1 MSMVEAGRGGG
12 TRRLPWCL
20 AWVGWYADC
29 HYSLT
34 SYWRDLAS
42 QRVTRRGEKRRTRQA
57 SKPQELPSCPSTAL
71 IKAMESNKN
80 SGENEESRPPRVPSL
95 PNDGASSGGVGGG
108 GGRVPSVDAATT
120 TNRLVHNPGRGGGG
134 TTTNNTATTTMTL
147 TQQDNITDEVPV
159 LRLTLQPRSHVTWDD
174 DVVNNEGLG
183 RKSSKR
189 CCIWH
194 KQREF
199 GESSTESSDD
209 DGDDGSTS
217 SSSSG
222 GGGSGSARPMARK
235 KISKKKKQGKVGKP
249 KVPDYQRFHA

>member
-1 MSMVEAGRGGG
+1 M
-12 TRRLPWCL
+12 L
-20 AWVGWYADC
+20 ALVLGWGWLLR
-29 HYSLT
+29 SLSPSIRLT
-34 SYWRDLAS
+34 SYLRDLTS
-42 QRVTRRGEKRRTRQA
+42 QRETRRGEKRRTRQA

-71 IKAMESNKN
+71 IKAMESNNN
-80 SGENEESRPPRVPSL
+80 SGEYEESRPPRGASL
-95 PNDGASSGGVGGG
+95 PNDGASSGGGGGGGG
-108 GGRVPSVDAATT
+108 GGRVPSVDV
-120 TNRLVHNPGRGGGG
+120 VHNPGRGGGG
-134 TTTNNTATTTMTL
+134 TTTNNTTTTTVTL

>member
-1 MSMVEAGRGGG
+1 MSMVEAGRGKGGG

-20 AWVGWYADC
+20 VRRL
-29 HYSLT
+29 SLINRLT

-42 QRVTRRGEKRRTRQA
+42 QRETRRGEKRRTRQA

-95 PNDGASSGGVGGG
+95 PNDGASSGGGG

-134 TTTNNTATTTMTL
+134 TTTNNTTTTTVTL
-147 TQQDNITDEVPV
+147 TQQDNITDEIPV